1 MFAGARARLIGVFDN
16 LNIAVS
22 EFFDGVSPALPV
34 FFRWRIQQNRRDAAL
49 RFCTSP

>member
-34 FFRWRIQQNRRDAAL
+34 FFRYRRDAAL